1 MKIPAVLGIVILLS
15 HLSIAQGNVTGTI
28 KDDKTGE
35 RLAGATVTL
44 EGIGANVIA
53 DELGGFRINN
63 IEPGTYA
70 LLVSFV
76 GYESYRRV
84 IRVDDEQTTN
94 SDITL
99 KTGNIQLSDVTVTAG
114 ETNINTLT
122 PLDMRLRPANT
133 SQDLLRMVPGLF
145 IAQHAGGGKAEQI
158 FLRGFD
164 IDHGTDINLEVD
176 GLPVNMVSHAHGQG
190 YSDLHFVIPELIQR
204 VDFNKGPYYASK
216 GDFTTAGYVDFQTKN
231 RLDENFAKMEGG
243 QFGTVRAVAGVN
255 IPNAMK
261 SKTTGYVASE
271 FFRTNGYVESPQNF
285 ARFNIASKLSRPFG
299 DRDVVTGLLSF
310 FKSRW
315 NASGQI
321 PSRAVEERIITRWG
335 SIDDTEGG
343 ETMRANFSL
352 KHVHQ
357 FTNGSY
363 LEQQLYTSLCDFNL
377 YSNFTF
383 FLNDPIHGDQIRQ
396 SESRTIYGY
405 KTSYIHTGSLF
416 GKVLNGEAGAG
427 LRSDDI
433 SGIRLSH
440 TRKRSFIN
448 DIKLGHILESNLN
461 AYISETIDLTD
472 QLSVNASVRF
482 DFLRFTYQDRLMNT
496 DKSVV
501 KCITS
506 PKLRMDYQLSSST
519 ELYLRS
525 GLGFHSNDARVVT
538 GKEGVD
544 ILPRAYGFD
553 LGANSKITNHILLNV
568 AVWYLGLAEEFVYVG
583 DEGIVEPSGE
593 TVREG
598 VDFSIRYQALDWL
611 FLDADVNITRPR
623 ARDIARNEGYIP
635 LAPRLSSIG
644 GFTFR
649 FKNGFNG
656 SLRYR
661 YLGDRPANE
670 DNTVIARGYF
680 LSDAILNFTRRTFEV
695 GISAE
700 NIFNRKW
707 NEAQFDTE
715 SRLQNETDPVSE
727 IHFTPGTPFFAKIK
741 MTIFF

>member
-1 MKIPAVLGIVILLS
+1 MKTSAVLAFVILLS
-15 HLSIAQGNVTGTI
+15 HLSIAQGNVAGTI

-44 EGIGANVIA
+44 GGVGLHVIA
-53 DELGGFRINN
+53 NELGSFRIQN
-63 IEPGTYA
+63 IEPGTYTF
-70 LLVSFV
+70 LVSFV
-76 GYESYRRV
+76 GYESYSRV
-84 IRVDDEQTTN
+84 IAVNDGQTTN
-94 SDITL
+94 ADINL
-99 KTGNIQLSDVTVTAG
+99 KTGNIHLSDVTVTAG
-114 ETNINTLT
+114 ENNVNTFT

-164 IDHGTDINLEVD
+164 IDHGTDVNLEVD

-204 VDFNKGPYYASK
+204 VGFNKGPYYASK

-231 RLDENFAKMEGG
+231 HLDQNFVKIEGG
-243 QFGTVRAVAGVN
+243 QFGNLRAVAGVN
-255 IPNAMK
+255 ISNAMK

-271 FFRTNGYVESPQNF
+271 FFRSNGYVESPQNF
-285 ARFNIASKLSRPFG
+285 TRVNIASKLSRPFG
-299 DRDVVTGLLSF
+299 DRDVLTGSLSF
-310 FKSRW
+310 FKSQW
-315 NASGQI
+315 DASGQI
-321 PSRAVEERIITRWG
+321 PSRAVEQGIITRWG

-363 LEQQLYTSLCDFNL
+363 LEQQLYTSRCDFNL

-396 SESRTIYGY
+396 AESRMIYGY
-405 KTSYIHTGSLF
+405 KTSYIHSGSIL
-416 GKVLNGEAGAG
+416 GMVLNSEAGAG

-433 SGIRLSH
+433 TGIRLSH
-440 TRKRSFIN
+440 TQKRSFIN
-448 DIKLGHILESNLN
+448 ETKLGHILESNVN
-461 AYISETIDLTD
+461 AYVSETIDLTD
-472 QLSVNASVRF
+472 RLSVNASVRF
-482 DFLRFTYQDRLMNT
+482 DYLKFAYQDHLMNT

-501 KCITS
+501 KCIAS
-506 PKLRMDYQLSSST
+506 PKLSVDYQLNSST
-519 ELYLRS
+519 ELYFRS

-538 GKEGVD
+538 AKEGVD

-553 LGANSKITNHILLNV
+553 LGTNSKITDHILINV
-568 AVWYLGLAEEFVYVG
+568 AVWHLGLAEEFVYVG

-598 VDFSIRYQALDWL
+598 VDFSVRYQALDWL
-611 FLDADVNITRPR
+611 FLDTDINITRPR
-623 ARDIARNEGYIP
+623 ARDIPKNEAYIP
-635 LAPRLSSIG
+635 LAPRFSSIG

-649 FKNGFNG
+649 FKNGLNG

-670 DNTVIARGYF
+670 DNSVVARGYF
-680 LSDAILNFTRRTFEV
+680 LSDAILNFTRRSFEI

-715 SRLQNETDPVSE
+715 SRLQNEIDPVSE
-727 IHFTPGTPFFAKIK
+727 IHFTPGTPLFAKIK